1 MKWVQRIQT
10 RDGMVHETEKAA
22 KRHAEAR
29 YADKL
34 LPLSHKLI
42 AQRLGDLAGFVDANL
57 DKFLELKALKDD
69 IELIP
74 TEGE

>member
-10 RDGMVHETEKAA
+10 RDGLVHETPQAA

-42 AQRLGDLAGFVDANL
+42 VQRLGDMAGFVDANL
-57 DKFLELKALKDD
+57 DAFIELKALKDD
-69 IELIP
+69 LVLVE
-74 TEGE
+74 ESDV